1 MDTAV
6 LAFFKQE
13 NVLYIKW
20 HLSENLISTFQS
32 LLKNITLLPAEKF
45 ENINLYQKTVLLKI
59 FYDFMIE
66 ISFMKK

>member
-20 HLSENLISTFQS
+20 ILSKNPIHLSENLIAKFQS
-32 LLKNITLLPAEKF
+32 LLKNIALLSADSSADSFTEK
-45 ENINLYQKTVLLKI
+45 L
-59 FYDFMIE
+59 
-66 ISFMKK
+66 